1 MLVAAVAPLVMI
13 VWVSFW
19 QLGWAATGTH
29 HQHRGVGLGA
39 AAIRPSTGWRG
50 RRLQTVII
58 VLALV
63 GVLGLAAGYF
73 LARFV
78 TNRKLQAL
86 LLMLAILPFWTSY
99 LIRIITWQPLFGNSG
114 VINFLLA
121 QAGLPQMELFLFNQ
135 RAMIF
140 AMTSLYVVF
149 VIGPVFWALSRID
162 PEVIAA
168 SRSLGASAWT
178 TFRTVELPLARGG
191 LVVGLF
197 FASIFLFGDYATGRL
212 IGGGTNP
219 HAVGRHLAVRR
230 LGAVAG
236 RRGAGGRAVRAWPS
250 SCWRSSCGSTT
261 CAQNCRGIGRC
272 SSATGNGSS
281 GIVGGGDLRP
291 DPGRSSTRP
300 SSSWV
305 SSPSPSGQ
313 RPFSRRRT
321 SHSSPIRSCS
331 TRTTSR
337 LFRIPGEPLVN
348 YLRPIGL
355 SLTLALL
362 TSIIAT
368 TLALMAALAFRQRF
382 RGRGIVFY
390 ALLLGMVTP
399 GIILGLGFRLFAD
412 QIGLPTGWRTTGL
425 LTHIAWTM
433 PFGFIV
439 FLVFLNRFDHTIE
452 EAASRPR
459 RQRLD
464 DVPHGDAARA
474 GARRPCLAP
483 VRVHALVR

>member
-1 MLVAAVAPLVMI
+1 VGEIDRQLQARRARNAWLLLLPALLVVLVAAVAPLAMI

-19 QLGWAATGTH
+19 QLD
-29 HQHRGVGLGA
+29 GLNLVRTVDTEA
-39 AAIRPSTGWRG
+39 WTSVLSDRTF
-50 RRLQTVII
+50 RRLAWSTIQTVVI
-58 VLALV
+58 VLVLV

-162 PEVIAA
+162 SEVIAA

-219 HAVGRHLAVRR
+219 MLSDAISQY
-230 LGAVAG
+230 AG
-236 RRGAGGRAVRAWPS
+236 
-250 SCWRSSCGSTT
+250 
-261 CAQNCRGIGRC
+261 
-272 SSATGNGSS
+272 
-281 GIVGGGDLRP
+281 
-291 DPGRSSTRP
+291 
-300 SSSWV
+300 
-305 SSPSPSGQ
+305 SGQ
-313 RPFSRRRT
+313 WP
-321 SHSSPIRSCS
+321 
-331 TRTTSR
+331 
-337 LFRIPGEPLVN
+337 V
-348 YLRPIGL
+348 
-355 SLTLALL
+355 A
-362 TSIIAT
+362 
-368 TLALMAALAFRQRF
+368 AALAVVLF
-382 RGRGIVFY
+382 GIAIVVL
-390 ALLLGMVTP
+390 ALFMRVYDL
-399 GIILGLGFRLFAD
+399 
-412 QIGLPTGWRTTGL
+412 RTEL
-425 LTHIAWTM
+425 
-433 PFGFIV
+433 
-439 FLVFLNRFDHTIE
+439 
-452 EAASRPR
+452 
-459 RQRLD
+459 
-464 DVPHGDAARA
+464 
-474 GARRPCLAP
+474 
-483 VRVHALVR
+483 

>member
-1 MLVAAVAPLVMI
+1 MQTAVSAEAAQPPIAIATHRAEGEIDRLLQRRRARTAWLLLLPALAVIVVAAIAPLVMI

-19 QLGWAATGTH
+19 RTDGLTLVRTIDTTAWATVLRDPTFYRLAW
-29 HQHRGVGLGA
+29 
-39 AAIRPSTGWRG
+39 SS
-50 RRLQTVII
+50 LQTVVI

-63 GVLGLAAGYF
+63 GVLGLAAGYY

-121 QAGLPQMELFLFNQ
+121 KAGLPQMELFLFNQ

-219 HAVGRHLAVRR
+219 LLSDAISQYAGSGQWPIAAVLAVV
-230 LGAVAG
+230 LFILA
-236 RRGAGGRAVRAWPS
+236 
-250 SCWRSSCGSTT
+250 
-261 CAQNCRGIGRC
+261 
-272 SSATGNGSS
+272 
-281 GIVGGGDLRP
+281 IVVLAIFMRVYDLRNE
-291 DPGRSSTRP
+291 
-300 SSSWV
+300 
-305 SSPSPSGQ
+305 
-313 RPFSRRRT
+313 
-321 SHSSPIRSCS
+321 
-331 TRTTSR
+331 
-337 LFRIPGEPLVN
+337 L
-348 YLRPIGL
+348 
-355 SLTLALL
+355 
-362 TSIIAT
+362 
-368 TLALMAALAFRQRF
+368 
-382 RGRGIVFY
+382 
-390 ALLLGMVTP
+390 
-399 GIILGLGFRLFAD
+399 
-412 QIGLPTGWRTTGL
+412 
-425 LTHIAWTM
+425 
-433 PFGFIV
+433 
-439 FLVFLNRFDHTIE
+439 
-452 EAASRPR
+452 
-459 RQRLD
+459 
-464 DVPHGDAARA
+464 
-474 GARRPCLAP
+474 
-483 VRVHALVR
+483 